1 MARRRTTRCVPVD
14 ISTTLVRRVLVDRML
29 RMFLGLE
36 TRQASTLW
44 MVARI
49 WRKAE
54 VTEAH
59 GSMVVGWCWRVS
71 SWRVRGGEQRERS
84 GANNGERTPQ
94 LPARHPT
101 MTYLWRL
108 VACNLPTAVLCSA
121 SI

>member
-14 ISTTLVRRVLVDRML
+14 ISTTLVRRVLVDRIL

-59 GSMVVGWCWRVS
+59 GSMVVGWWRA
-71 SWRVRGGEQRERS
+71 GGEWV
-84 GANNGERTPQ
+84 GGK
-94 LPARHPT
+94 LG
-101 MTYLWRL
+101 
-108 VACNLPTAVLCSA
+108 VG
-121 SI
+121 